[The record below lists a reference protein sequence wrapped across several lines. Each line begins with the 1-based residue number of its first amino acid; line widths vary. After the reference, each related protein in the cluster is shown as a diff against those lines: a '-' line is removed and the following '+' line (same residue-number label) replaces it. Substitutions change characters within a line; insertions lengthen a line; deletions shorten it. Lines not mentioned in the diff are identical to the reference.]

1 MKGRGVNAQHRKK
14 TETEED
20 SVGGGKVSRGSMD
33 YFFLSLKDEEAKDNP
48 MIGMVDESTGEK
60 YARAAG
66 MKGVGADGEMDWLII
81 DMVEELK
88 SWGHTGGNSGHVI
101 MKSDNEN
108 AIKALRDA
116 VGRLLGGRV
125 IPENPP
131 KGESQSNGR
140 IEESGKTI
148 RGFVKAMKSQ
158 IEEKADITIEA
169 KDIITQ
175 WMIRWAAMLP
185 SRFLVGKDGKTVY
198 ERRRGRKCDIP
209 TEMLREKVRYK

>member
-1 MKGRGVNAQHRKK
+1 MPR
-14 TETEED
+14 
-20 SVGGGKVSRGSMD
+20 VSID
-33 YFFLSLKDEEAKDNP
+33 YFFLSTKDGEAKDNP

-66 MKGVGADGEMDWLII
+66 KKGVGADGEMDWLII

-88 SWGHTGGNSGHVI
+88 SWGHTGGNSGHII
-101 MKSDNEN
+101 MKSDNKN
-108 AIKALRDA
+108 AIKSLRDA

-148 RGFVKAMKSQ
+148 RGFVKVMKS
-158 IEEKADITIEA
+158 
-169 KDIITQ
+169 
-175 WMIRWAAMLP
+175 
-185 SRFLVGKDGKTVY
+185 
-198 ERRRGRKCDIP
+198 
-209 TEMLREKVRYK
+209 